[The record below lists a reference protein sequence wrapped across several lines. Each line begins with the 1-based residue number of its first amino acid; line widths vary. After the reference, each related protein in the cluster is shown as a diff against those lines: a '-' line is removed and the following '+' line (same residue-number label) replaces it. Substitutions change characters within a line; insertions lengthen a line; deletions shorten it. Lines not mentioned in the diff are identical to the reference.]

1 MVKMF
6 DYRNN
11 LKRIL
16 NSTEGDEKS
25 LKNSLNAIKLVLGMI
40 GESRENGADGELDP
54 KVIAQINTFFTGN
67 N

>member
-1 MVKMF
+1 MF

-25 LKNSLNAIKLVLGMI
+25 LKNSLNAIKLVLGMT
-40 GESRENGADGELDP
+40 GESSERVSQGRL
-54 KVIAQINTFFTGN
+54 
-67 N
+67 

>member
-1 MVKMF
+1 MF

-25 LKNSLNAIKLVLGMI
+25 LKNSLNSIKLVVGMT
-40 GESRENGADGELDP
+40 GESSERATCGELEHY
-54 KVIAQINTFFTGN
+54 IN
-67 N
+67 